1 MLRTNTLTT
10 SKAKHFL
17 DTVPFYKVL
26 PPTFKRSP
34 PPPYVVVEMNQFG
47 AVLRRFSQEKRNLPK
62 QPPPPCILHW
72 FSTISHWELLQL
84 LTGEQIQIP
93 LKMFRDFKQSKLLI
107 FVKSNH
113 THTDL

>member
-62 QPPPPCILHW
+62 QPPPTLYITLV
-72 FSTISHWELLQL
+72 FY
-84 LTGEQIQIP
+84 
-93 LKMFRDFKQSKLLI
+93 
-107 FVKSNH
+107 
-113 THTDL
+113 DLSLGAATTPYW